1 MSEMLAKMADSTA
14 RQYEKRAASTT
25 DPTKRQKLLD
35 KAAKSRQEAAEMR
48 RPKAA
53 APAPQTGPGRDVGR
67 LPEAAPAR
75 VHPMDAP
82 TQRLRHVPSVP
93 GRPPREGLAPGAGQV
108 PAPVAQAVPAA
119 PMSSLK
125 KVGIGVVSVF
135 AFIGLV
141 TVFGGGGDD
150 GGSTD
155 GDDAAVAAPAVVDA
169 PVEQEAAVA
178 VDPAD
183 VAACVRAGEVRGA
196 CASAAQGRGTGEV
209 GLPEFAT
216 ATRTAMNGMSEVPI
230 LANDERVHD
239 AGRALTAQYEMIA
252 AAATRGDLPTLS
264 ELASEGT
271 GIVREVVSACSAAV
285 GEDLAVD

>member
-14 RQYEKRAASTT
+14 RQYEKRAASAT

-53 APAPQTGPGRDVGR
+53 APAPQAVPGRDAGR
-67 LPEAAPAR
+67 LPETAPAR

-82 TQRLRHVPSVP
+82 TQRLRHVPSGP
-93 GRPPREGLAPGAGQV
+93 GRPPREGLAPAAAQA

-119 PMSSLK
+119 PMSWMK
-125 KVGIGVVSVF
+125 KVGIGVVSGF

-150 GGSTD
+150 GGSMD
-155 GDDAAVAAPAVVDA
+155 GDDTAVAAPAAVDA
-169 PVEQEAAVA
+169 PVEQEAAA

-183 VAACVRAGEVRGA
+183 VAACVRAGEVMGEWNPV
-196 CASAAQGRGTGEV
+196 AQGLATGEV